1 MNDAHSVYIH
11 IPFCQKRC
19 SYCDFNTYSGVNHL
33 IPAYI
38 KQLRK
43 EISFYGNKF
52 SKVLPVKTIFF
63 GGGTPSLV
71 EPELFR
77 VVMDELNA
85 NYSILPDAEI
95 SLEANPGTVNL
106 EYLKN
111 LLGMGFNRISFGL
124 QTSNPKY
131 LRLLGRIH
139 DHYQSIQAIHWA
151 KQAGFKNINL
161 DLIYGLPGQ
170 TLEEWE
176 KTLLDALSLS
186 TQHFS
191 LYALGLEEG
200 TLLYDWVE
208 KGMVENP
215 DPDLAAEMYELA
227 DRLLL
232 ENNYE
237 CYEISNY
244 FKVDKVTNFRC
255 QHNLQYWHDQPYI
268 GLGAGAH
275 GYLGDIRYENV
286 SGISEY
292 MNLIKNAD
300 INELEKSPVVKME
313 IETDKFTAMQE
324 TMMLGLRLVS
334 EGISISEFINRFQV
348 SPLEIFSKEIKYLE
362 NNRLIEIYEQDIIR
376 LTKNGRLLG
385 NQAFLQFVN

>member
-1 MNDAHSVYIH
+1 
-11 IPFCQKRC
+11 
-19 SYCDFNTYSGVNHL
+19 VNHL

-106 EYLKN
+106 EYLKT

-176 KTLLDALSLS
+176 KTLLDALSFS

-191 LYALGLEEG
+191 LYALGIEEG
-200 TLLYDWVE
+200 TPLYDWVE

-232 ENNYE
+232 ENNFE

-268 GLGAGAH
+268 GLGAVAH
-275 GYLGDIRYENV
+275 GYIGDIRYENV

-324 TMMLGLRLVS
+324 TMMLGLRLIS
-334 EGISISEFINRFQV
+334 EGISISEFTNRFQV
-348 SPLEIFSKEIKYLE
+348 SPLEIFSKEIKYLD

>member
-191 LYALGLEEG
+191 LYALGIEEG

-324 TMMLGLRLVS
+324 TMMLGLRLIS
-334 EGISISEFINRFQV
+334 EGISISEFTNRFQV

>member
-1 MNDAHSVYIH
+1 MNEAHSVYLH

-19 SYCDFNTYSGVNHL
+19 SYCDFNTYSGMNYL
-33 IPAYI
+33 IPAYV
-38 KQLRK
+38 KQLRR
-43 EISFYGNKF
+43 EISFYGDKF
-52 SKVLPVKTIFF
+52 LKGLPVKSIFF
-63 GGGTPSLV
+63 GGGTPSLI
-71 EPELFR
+71 EGHLFKSL
-77 VVMDELNA
+77 MDDLKDNF
-85 NYSILPDAEI
+85 SILPDAEI
-95 SLEANPGTVNL
+95 SLEANPGTVNF

-111 LLGMGFNRISFGL
+111 LIEIGFNRISFGL

-131 LRLLGRIH
+131 LELLGRIH
-139 DHYQSIQAIHWA
+139 DHYQSMQAIQWA

-170 TLEEWE
+170 TMDEWK
-176 KTLLDALSLS
+176 KTLLDSFSLS

-191 LYALGLEEG
+191 LYALGIEEG
-200 TLLYDWVE
+200 TPLFDWVE
-208 KGMVENP
+208 KGMVEDP

-227 DRLLL
+227 DGLLL
-232 ENNYE
+232 ENGYE

-244 FKVDKVTNFRC
+244 FKIDKNSDYRC
-255 QHNLQYWHDQPYI
+255 QHNLQYWRDQHYL

-275 GYLGDIRYENV
+275 GYYEDIRYENV
-286 SGISEY
+286 SGIPEY
-292 MNLIKNAD
+292 INLIKNAD
-300 INELEKSPVVKME
+300 INHLAKSPVIKLE

-334 EGISISEFINRFQV
+334 EGVSITEFTNRFRV

-362 NNRLIEIYEQDIIR
+362 NNHLIEISEQKIIR

-385 NQAFLQFVN
+385 NQAFIQFVN

>member
-1 MNDAHSVYIH
+1 MYEAHSVYLH

-33 IPAYI
+33 IPAYVR
-38 KQLRK
+38 QLHR
-43 EISFYGNKF
+43 EISYYGNKF
-52 SKVLPVKTIFF
+52 SKNLPVKSIFF
-63 GGGTPSLV
+63 GGGTPSLI
-71 EPELFR
+71 EAELFNSLMEELMENFR
-77 VVMDELNA
+77 V
-85 NYSILPDAEI
+85 LPDAEI
-95 SLEANPGTVNL
+95 SLEANPGTVNFD
-106 EYLKN
+106 YLKN
-111 LLGMGFNRISFGL
+111 LNEIGFNRISFGL
-124 QTSNPKY
+124 QSSNPKY
-131 LRLLGRIH
+131 LELLGRIH
-139 DHYQSIQAIHWA
+139 DHYQSMQAIHWA

-170 TLEEWE
+170 TLDEWE
-176 KTLLDALSLS
+176 KTLLDGLSLS

-191 LYALGLEEG
+191 LYALGIEEG
-200 TLLYDWVE
+200 TPLYDWVE
-208 KGMVENP
+208 KGMVEDP

-232 ENNYE
+232 ENGFE

-244 FKVDKVTNFRC
+244 FKVDKKIDFRC
-255 QHNLQYWHDQPYI
+255 QHNLQYWRDQPYL

-275 GYLGDIRYENV
+275 GYFGDIRYENV
-286 SGISEY
+286 SGIPEY
-292 MNLIKNAD
+292 MNLIGRAD
-300 INELEKSPVVKME
+300 IDYLPKSPVIKSE

-334 EGISISEFINRFQV
+334 EGVSIAEFTNRFQI

-362 NNRLIEIYEQDIIR
+362 NNQLIEIYDNKIIR

>member
-19 SYCDFNTYSGVNHL
+19 SYCDFNTYSGVNTL

-324 TMMLGLRLVS
+324 TMMLGLRLIS
-334 EGISISEFINRFQV
+334 EGISISEFTNRFQV

>member
-1 MNDAHSVYIH
+1 MNDAHSLYIH

-191 LYALGLEEG
+191 LYALGIEEG
-200 TLLYDWVE
+200 TPLYDWVE

-232 ENNYE
+232 ENNFE

-324 TMMLGLRLVS
+324 TMMLGLRLIS
-334 EGISISEFINRFQV
+334 EGISISEFTNRFQV

>member
-1 MNDAHSVYIH
+1 MNDAHSLYIH

-191 LYALGLEEG
+191 LYALGIEEG

-324 TMMLGLRLVS
+324 TMMLGLRLIS
-334 EGISISEFINRFQV
+334 EGISISEFTNRFQV

>member
-1 MNDAHSVYIH
+1 MNDAHSLYIH

-71 EPELFR
+71 DPELFR

-324 TMMLGLRLVS
+324 TMMLGLRLIS
-334 EGISISEFINRFQV
+334 EGISISEFTNRFQV

>member
-1 MNDAHSVYIH
+1 MNDAHSLYIH

-71 EPELFR
+71 DPELFR

-191 LYALGLEEG
+191 LYALGIEEG

-324 TMMLGLRLVS
+324 TMMLGLRLIS
-334 EGISISEFINRFQV
+334 EGISISEFTNRFQV